1 MLDRITSDIPSFHL
15 KLPLYIRQQP
25 KKMWNIVSPIF
36 PFAARWTRHSTTPH
50 YEDSTYVG
58 LDFAKELLQM
68 YYKVVCFTLYE
79 ESFDILHTFLQQE
92 PKGYGLVVGQMI
104 GHLELTMVLKH
115 FTGWLSEMDYEIQ
128 FEENKKATAI
138 QTQKLEEQLEALL
151 MIESR
156 CKIGL
161 NIWISRG
168 IVGLFQFG
176 EVVDVL
182 LPIVE
187 VLKGKGC
194 RIDVSVSS
202 SPYETYGS
210 SNRWG
215 KWKILD
221 IDQEP
226 IEGVLRK
233 TVEVCLLWTL
243 LIAGCCRLT

>member
-1 MLDRITSDIPSFHL
+1 
-15 KLPLYIRQQP
+15 
-25 KKMWNIVSPIF
+25 
-36 PFAARWTRHSTTPH
+36 
-50 YEDSTYVG
+50 
-58 LDFAKELLQM
+58 M
-68 YYKVVCFTLYE
+68 YYEV
-79 ESFDILHTFLQQE
+79 
-92 PKGYGLVVGQMI
+92 
-104 GHLELTMVLKH
+104 
-115 FTGWLSEMDYEIQ
+115 Q
-128 FEENKKATAI
+128 FEENKNATAI
-138 QTQKLEEQLEALL
+138 QTQKLEEQLEAIL

-194 RIDVSVSS
+194 RIDVSVAS

-215 KWKILD
+215 KWKIVD
-221 IDQEP
+221 TDQEP
-226 IEGVLRK
+226 IERVLRK
-233 TVEVCLLWTL
+233 TVEVCLLCTL
-243 LIAGCCRLT
+243 LILGCCRLT